1 MPDFISELTIF
12 APIENWKGCGFEIV
26 NGELNLSNAKLVFKN
41 SKLEDSRVS
50 SSRVVVRD
58 IEPANSPKIH
68 LDHLMVHVPTDRIL
82 SGEILEVGSDVRLDV
97 SKSDVEDVAIW
108 GIAFRVDDIS
118 VFTKILDE
126 SKLGLAKQAEQENQ
140 MVSTFRSA
148 AQLGIPCALMSISG
162 A

>member
-1 MPDFISELTIF
+1 MPVLISELTIF
-12 APIENWKGCGFEIV
+12 APIENWKSCGFEVV
-26 NGELNLSNAKLVFKN
+26 NGEMNLSNAKLVFKN

-50 SSRVVVRD
+50 RSRVVVKH
-58 IEPANSPKIH
+58 IEPANLPKIH
-68 LDHLMVHVPTDRIL
+68 HDHLMVHVPTNSKL

-97 SKSDVEDVAIW
+97 TKSDVEDVSIW

-148 AQLGIPCALMSISG
+148 AQLGIPCALMSVS
-162 A
+162 AV